1 MVKERPY
8 DHSKGSGGRGDAWKA
23 IALTLTGEFEQ
34 KVSDRAVR
42 EHTEDLLESFKSEES
57 KELRGSG
64 IVPEYTEKKRLLND
78 ISNMER
84 DSPAQ
89 EGSKK
94 RKEMEEKKILATEL
108 RKKACQNYAQKS
120 TSKKTKLGPLVSFL
134 QEKVE
139 KDRELKEREII
150 ALESKNKSPD
160 TNTADLLMKQQQ
172 QFLDSMSQQHK
183 EMHTLMTLQH
193 ENFMT
198 ALTQSQ
204 QQITAL
210 VESQRQMHELLK
222 LTLGMQQRP

>member
-1 MVKERPY
+1 
-8 DHSKGSGGRGDAWKA
+8 
-23 IALTLTGEFEQ
+23 
-34 KVSDRAVR
+34 
-42 EHTEDLLESFKSEES
+42 
-57 KELRGSG
+57 
-64 IVPEYTEKKRLLND
+64 
-78 ISNMER
+78 MER
-84 DSPAQ
+84 YRPTH

-94 RKEMEEKKILATEL
+94 RKEMKEKKILATEL
-108 RKKACQNYAQKS
+108 KKKACQTFAQKS
-120 TSKKTKLGPLVSFL
+120 TIKKTKLGSLVSFL

-150 ALESKNKSPD
+150 ALESKSKSPD
-160 TNTADLLMKQQQ
+160 TTTADLLLKQQQ

-183 EMHTLMTLQH
+183 EMHTLMILQH
-193 ENFMT
+193 ENFMS